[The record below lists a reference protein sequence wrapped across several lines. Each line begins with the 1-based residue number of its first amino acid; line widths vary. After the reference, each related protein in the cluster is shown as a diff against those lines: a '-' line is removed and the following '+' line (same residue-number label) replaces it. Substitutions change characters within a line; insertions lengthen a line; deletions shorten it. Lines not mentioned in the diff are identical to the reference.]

1 MDRPAAG
8 GFLGLTAA
16 SPLRVVVSPRGAASR
31 PRFKGFRRLW
41 WRSSGAIIMAASRPK
56 TFTTGLRPM
65 ANHTTAPAARWKCTP
80 FGAVHHFPRRGKFS
94 CRSAFEFISNS
105 RYSAARISPSGGDVA
120 VGDRRG
126 AFPRAKPGCMVCRSY
141 RHKHKLTQK
150 PSAHSAPALAGK
162 GGGASHQRGL
172 PECYLEIVTQRA
184 CILQLNWPPTVA
196 TPYPAPPDFSTG
208 KRLTCHPYSGG
219 RINLSMLS
227 IHAKCLHC
235 PAPHCPGGKRSA
247 VSGRRFHSQSKIPA
261 PFFKGAGFFIV

>member
-41 WRSSGAIIMAASRPK
+41 WRPSGAIIMAASRPK

-65 ANHTTAPAARWKCTP
+65 ANHTTAPTARWKCTP
-80 FGAVHHFPRRGKFS
+80 FGAAHHFPRRGKFS

-126 AFPRAKPGCMVCRSY
+126 AFPRAKPGCMVCRRY

-150 PSAHSAPALAGK
+150 PSAHSAPALAGARWWRQPPK
-162 GGGASHQRGL
+162 GTCGEGKSDFGDSVSYLRL
-172 PECYLEIVTQRA
+172 P
-184 CILQLNWPPTVA
+184 
-196 TPYPAPPDFSTG
+196 S
-208 KRLTCHPYSGG
+208 S
-219 RINLSMLS
+219 
-227 IHAKCLHC
+227 
-235 PAPHCPGGKRSA
+235 
-247 VSGRRFHSQSKIPA
+247 
-261 PFFKGAGFFIV
+261 